1 MPAIKEVVVDNLG
14 NTTIEFSD
22 DSTTAYNQFEKL
34 TDIETRVADLEAAGP
49 GGSGVSNGDKGDITV
64 TNTGS
69 TWTIDNDVVTNA
81 KLANMASGT
90 MKGRVTTGTGDP
102 EDLSATQVRSFLNV
116 ADGATANSPDASL
129 LARAN
134 HTGTQTSSTIS
145 DLAEAIDDRLNALL
159 VAGTN
164 ITLAYNDVANTLT
177 INAAGSS
184 GVADGDKGD
193 IIVSAGGTS
202 WVIDSA
208 VVTDAKISNRAAF
221 SVFGRSANST
231 GVGAD
236 ITAGTDGHVLRRS
249 GTTLGFGQL
258 ATAAFANNTI
268 PLAAIANITAQSVL
282 VNATGSAAAP
292 TALTLG
298 ASQLVGRGSTGNVA
312 VITLGTNLSM
322 TGTTLNASGGVSDGD
337 KGDITVSGSGAT
349 WTVDA
354 GLDAAKIANGTVSN
368 AEFETLN
375 GVTSNIQTQLDSKLD
390 ADLATDLVAGTDIA
404 EADSVVF
411 NDVSDTNTPKLGG
424 IPALRQRLR
433 TKPIGTSLGTTGT
446 VNLDFTALHAT
457 EQRITMTGDITF
469 TTSNITAGANF
480 DVRVAAGASSRN
492 LAYPSGWT
500 SFGVAL
506 PTTIAAGKVVRF
518 TFSSGGTAN
527 ADVDVAAVVSV

>member
-34 TDIETRVADLEAAGP
+34 TDIETRVENLEAAGP

-64 TNTGS
+64 TNIGA

-90 MKGRVTTGTGDP
+90 MKGRVTAGDGDP
-102 EDLSATQVRSFLNV
+102 EDLSAVQVRSFLNV
-116 ADGATANSPDASL
+116 ADGATANSPDSSL
-129 LARAN
+129 LDRAN
-134 HTGTQTSSTIS
+134 HTGTQTSNTIS

-184 GVADGDKGD
+184 GVA
-193 IIVSAGGTS
+193 
-202 WVIDSA
+202 
-208 VVTDAKISNRAAF
+208 
-221 SVFGRSANST
+221 
-231 GVGAD
+231 
-236 ITAGTDGHVLRRS
+236 
-249 GTTLGFGQL
+249 
-258 ATAAFANNTI
+258 
-268 PLAAIANITAQSVL
+268 
-282 VNATGSAAAP
+282 
-292 TALTLG
+292 
-298 ASQLVGRGSTGNVA
+298 
-312 VITLGTNLSM
+312 
-322 TGTTLNASGGVSDGD
+322 DGD

-404 EADSVVF
+404 EADSVVY
-411 NDVSDTNTPKLGG
+411 NDVSDTNTPKLGS
-424 IPALRQRLR
+424 IPTLRQRIR

-446 VNLDFTALHAT
+446 VNLDFTALQAT
-457 EQRITMTGDITF
+457 EQRINMTGDITF

-480 DVRVAAGASSRN
+480 DVRLVAGASSRTVT
-492 LAYPSGWT
+492 YPAGWV

-506 PTTIAAGKVVRF
+506 PTTIAAGKVVRL
-518 TFSSGGTAN
+518 TLSSGGTAN